1 MIKSVICR
9 ADFNGF
15 LKICVLGTLY
25 LAILCSHARAQVPF
39 ANVASRVSTLPEH
52 LSQGMLASREAQTD
66 EAPWTTL
73 LPFAKPKSIAA
84 RHDGSPAGHADG
96 VSYMGIGEFD
106 ALFAEAVEMWGFDL
120 GLISTE
126 RFYITVAKVV
136 SEYENNIRPLG
147 RRKDGMKGKDE
158 DERVTAKFHENNL

>member
-1 MIKSVICR
+1 
-9 ADFNGF
+9 
-15 LKICVLGTLY
+15 
-25 LAILCSHARAQVPF
+25 
-39 ANVASRVSTLPEH
+39 
-52 LSQGMLASREAQTD
+52 
-66 EAPWTTL
+66 
-73 LPFAKPKSIAA
+73 
-84 RHDGSPAGHADG
+84 
-96 VSYMGIGEFD
+96 MGIGEFD

-126 RFYITVAKVV
+126 RFYITVAKVI

>member
-1 MIKSVICR
+1 
-9 ADFNGF
+9 
-15 LKICVLGTLY
+15 
-25 LAILCSHARAQVPF
+25 
-39 ANVASRVSTLPEH
+39 
-52 LSQGMLASREAQTD
+52 
-66 EAPWTTL
+66 
-73 LPFAKPKSIAA
+73 
-84 RHDGSPAGHADG
+84 
-96 VSYMGIGEFD
+96 MGIGEFD

-147 RRKDGMKGKDE
+147 RRKDGMKGKGE